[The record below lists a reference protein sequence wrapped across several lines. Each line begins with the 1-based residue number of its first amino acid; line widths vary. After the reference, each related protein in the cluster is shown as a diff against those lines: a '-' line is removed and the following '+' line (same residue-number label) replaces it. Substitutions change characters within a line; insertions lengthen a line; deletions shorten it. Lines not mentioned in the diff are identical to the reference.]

1 MGLLAFRYCS
11 MLFVVFIVANT
22 AHCFIAVDKNSVK
35 SSRLLTSISIK
46 QRMRQFQ
53 ANLFDA
59 RKVRF
64 PLNHR
69 ADSADDDEISQHEY
83 MDENANKTSETTNSK
98 TTGYRRI
105 EDWHEDQVT
114 KNPQHVLTRLQQEQ
128 ALWKN
133 KFEDVGG
140 DGI

>member
-1 MGLLAFRYCS
+1 MIC
-11 MLFVVFIVANT
+11 VVFIVANT
-22 AHCFIAVDKNSVK
+22 AHCFIALDKTSVK
-35 SSRLLTSISIK
+35 SSRLLTSMSIK
-46 QRMRQFQ
+46 QRILQFQ
-53 ANLFDA
+53 ANLSDA

-69 ADSADDDEISQHEY
+69 DDSAYVDDISQHEY
-83 MDENANKTSETTNSK
+83 VDENANKTSETTNSK

-114 KNPQHVLTRLQQEQ
+114 KNPQHVLIRLQQEQ

-133 KFEDVGG
+133 RFEDVGG